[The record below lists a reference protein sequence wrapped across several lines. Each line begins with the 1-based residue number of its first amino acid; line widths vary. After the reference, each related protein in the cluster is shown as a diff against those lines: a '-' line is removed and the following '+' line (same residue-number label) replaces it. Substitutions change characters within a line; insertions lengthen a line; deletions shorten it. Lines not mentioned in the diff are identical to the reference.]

1 MFVLGHQAE
10 MRAKA
15 DPKVAAILD
24 RLNSNTEASD
34 AAATYAESRAKP
46 APNSDAIL
54 LRIRPRAEAANQ
66 GEDVIF
72 ETTQT

>member
-1 MFVLGHQAE
+1 

-66 GEDVIF
+66 GEDVTF